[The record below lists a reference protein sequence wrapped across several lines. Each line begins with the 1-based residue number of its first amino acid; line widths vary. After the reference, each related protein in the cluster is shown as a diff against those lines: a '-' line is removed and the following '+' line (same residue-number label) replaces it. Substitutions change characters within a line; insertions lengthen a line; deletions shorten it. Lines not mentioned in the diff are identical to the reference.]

1 VADGSSTTVL
11 SASLNAISSTLRLLH
26 PAPAAAFTSISRSRW
41 CSWTRA
47 PAPPSSVPSLAD
59 PSDQTVDFGRQ
70 QAVDG
75 EYRRFLE
82 DGTPKVSPRDQAGHC
97 GDPRI
102 EAAVHRSL
110 HYPRVPRHPRGPHER
125 SQSRHCG
132 GRRSRDAGTRRHPY
146 QFPERACIA
155 PDDPNTDAI
164 AVELSVGA
172 RLTVVNCYVPPN
184 RRGGWD
190 KIGSD
195 PESGVVCVRCGLR
208 SDWLASRVLLFV
220 VLIVLEPPLPRLDIG
235 WPSSGQMCRLG
246 LRARILVTSRT
257 AKVSWDVFSV
267 VCQMCFD
274 VRLVCKS
281 RFVAWCSDGFCRFL
295 FGIQNMPNLNVVTF
309 NVRDC
314 GW

>member
-1 VADGSSTTVL
+1 MGARRRSS
-11 SASLNAISSTLRLLH
+11 
-26 PAPAAAFTSISRSRW
+26 
-41 CSWTRA
+41 
-47 PAPPSSVPSLAD
+47 APPSSPSAD
-59 PSDQTVDFGRQ
+59 PEAAAYSTRRSLHLDLPVEMVQLDESPSSAVQRALPGRSVRPDGDFGRQ
-70 QAVDG
+70 QALDG

-125 SQSRHCG
+125 SQSRHRG
-132 GRRSRDAGTRRHPY
+132 GRRSRDASTRRHPY
-146 QFPERACIA
+146 QFPERACVV

-246 LRARILVTSRT
+246 PGLA
-257 AKVSWDVFSV
+257 
-267 VCQMCFD
+267 
-274 VRLVCKS
+274 
-281 RFVAWCSDGFCRFL
+281 FL
-295 FGIQNMPNLNVVTF
+295 
-309 NVRDC
+309 
-314 GW
+314 